1 MTPEILKFQNNNTIP
16 ENFLLTAIAESKG
29 FDYRNPVEI
38 VFTVNG
44 TQLSFVDVVND
55 WHKRYIDHME
65 ELVEEKA
72 KGLIKERTSDKITE
86 LETML
91 SKLKESVNDV
101 LYDSGYKNVHE
112 DGDYWNE

>member
-1 MTPEILKFQNNNTIP
+1 
-16 ENFLLTAIAESKG
+16 
-29 FDYRNPVEI
+29 
-38 VFTVNG
+38 
-44 TQLSFVDVVND
+44 
-55 WHKRYIDHME
+55 ME